1 MNIRTW
7 FKSGIRVKK
16 WIALG
21 ILGIFIVSIGIGD
34 LINHRL
40 NVPVYTILCLVVIMV
55 GIAVIALAFKM
66 GMQSV
71 FVMINKSGI
80 NVSVNMDKLSS
91 LIYDKR
97 MLIRGPKIVVIG
109 GGTGLSTMLRGLKY
123 YTSNITAIVTVA
135 DDGGGSGMLREELG
149 ILPPGD
155 IRNCLVALADT
166 EPLMEELMQ
175 YRFTDGT
182 LKGQSFGNLFIAAMN
197 GISDN
202 FEEAI
207 KKMSHVLAVTGEVL
221 PVTLADVRLFAEL
234 QNGMIIEGESKIPDR
249 GEYMSVPIK
258 RVFIKPDGVQPLKEA
273 INAIDEA
280 DAIVLGPGSLYTS
293 IIPNLLVNDIVKHIE
308 NSNGI
313 RIYVSNIMTQP
324 GETTDYSVC
333 DHIEAILRCAD
344 KRIIDYAIVN
354 NGKIP
359 EWLYGKYINDGASEV
374 KVDRDRISKHGIK
387 LIEDNLVYIHKNLV
401 RHNSRLLA
409 YLIMELVL
417 REKLSG
423 DKKRLAE
430 FYYLSERMKEI
441 DR

>member
-1 MNIRTW
+1 MNIKTW
-7 FKSGIRVKK
+7 LKSGMRVKK

-21 ILGIFIVSIGIGD
+21 ILGIFIVGVGIGE
-34 LINHRL
+34 LINHKL
-40 NVPVYTILCLVVIMV
+40 NAPVYTILCLVTIII
-55 GIAVIALAFKM
+55 GAAIIALAFKM

-91 LIYDKR
+91 LVYDKR
-97 MLIRGPKIVVIG
+97 LLIRGPKIVVIG

-123 YTSNITAIVTVA
+123 YTSNVTAIVTVA

-182 LKGQSFGNLFIAAMN
+182 LKGQNFGNLFIAAMS

-221 PVTLADVRLFAEL
+221 PVTLADVKLFAEL
-234 QNGMIIEGESKIPDR
+234 ENGVIIEGESKIPDR
-249 GEYMSVPIK
+249 GPYKDVPIK
-258 RVFIKPDGVQPLKEA
+258 RVFIKPEGAEPLKEA
-273 INAIDEA
+273 ITAIDEA

-308 NSNGI
+308 NSNAI
-313 RIYVSNIMTQP
+313 RIYASNIMTQP
-324 GETTDYSVC
+324 GETTNYSVC
-333 DHIEAILRCAD
+333 DHIEAIQKCAS

-359 EWLYGKYINDGASEV
+359 EWLYGKYIEDGASEV
-374 KVDRDRISKHGIK
+374 KVDRDRISRLGIK
-387 LIEDNLVYIHKNLV
+387 LIEDNLVYIYKNLV
-401 RHNSRLLA
+401 RHNSRKLA
-409 YLIMELVL
+409 YLIMELIL
-417 REKLSG
+417 ENKLSG
-423 DKKRLAE
+423 DRKRLVE
-430 FYYLSERMKEI
+430 FYYLNERMKET

>member
-1 MNIRTW
+1 MNIKTW
-7 FKSGIRVKK
+7 LKSGMRVKK

-21 ILGIFIVSIGIGD
+21 ILGIFIVGVGIGE
-34 LINHRL
+34 LINHKL
-40 NVPVYTILCLVVIMV
+40 NAPVYTILCLVTIII
-55 GIAVIALAFKM
+55 GAAIIALAFKM
-66 GMQSV
+66 GMQSL

-91 LIYDKR
+91 LVYDKR
-97 MLIRGPKIVVIG
+97 LLIRGPKIVVIG

-123 YTSNITAIVTVA
+123 YTSNVTAIVTVA

-182 LKGQSFGNLFIAAMN
+182 LKGQNFGNLFIAAMS

-221 PVTLADVRLFAEL
+221 PVTLADVKLFAEL
-234 QNGMIIEGESKIPDR
+234 ENGVIIEGESKIPDR
-249 GEYMSVPIK
+249 GPYKDVPIK
-258 RVFIKPDGVQPLKEA
+258 RVFIKPEGAEPLKEA
-273 INAIDEA
+273 ITAIDEA

-308 NSNGI
+308 NSNAI
-313 RIYVSNIMTQP
+313 RIYASNIMTQP
-324 GETTDYSVC
+324 GETTNYSVC
-333 DHIEAILRCAD
+333 DHIEAIQKCAS

-359 EWLYGKYINDGASEV
+359 EWLYGKYIEDGASEV
-374 KVDRDRISKHGIK
+374 KVDRDRINRLGIK
-387 LIEDNLVYIHKNLV
+387 LIEDNLVYIYKNLV
-401 RHNSRLLA
+401 RHNSRKLA
-409 YLIMELVL
+409 YLIMELIL
-417 REKLSG
+417 ENKLSG
-423 DKKRLAE
+423 DRKRLVE
-430 FYYLSERMKEI
+430 FYYLNERMKET

>member
-1 MNIRTW
+1 MSINNW
-7 FKSGIRVKK
+7 FKPGIRVKR

-21 ILGIFIVSIGIGD
+21 ILGIFIVGIGIGE
-34 LINHRL
+34 LINHGL
-40 NVPVYTILCLVVIMV
+40 KVPIYTLLCIVMIIA
-55 GIAVIALAFKM
+55 GAAVIALAFRM
-66 GMQSV
+66 GMQSI
-71 FVMINKSGI
+71 FIMINRSGI
-80 NVSVNMDKLSS
+80 NVSLNMDKLTS
-91 LIYDKR
+91 LVYEKR
-97 MLIRGPKIVVIG
+97 LLIRGPKIVVIG
-109 GGTGLSTMLRGLKY
+109 GGTGLSTMLRGLKH
-123 YTSNITAIVTVA
+123 YTSNVTAIVTVA

-149 ILPPGD
+149 MLPPGD

-166 EPLMEELMQ
+166 EPIMEDLMQ
-175 YRFTDGT
+175 YRFTDGM

-221 PVTLADVRLFAEL
+221 PVTLADVKLFAEL
-234 QNGMIIEGESKIPDR
+234 EDGTIIEGESKIPER
-249 GEYMSVPIK
+249 GEYKDIPIK

-273 INAIDEA
+273 VNAIDEA

-308 NSNGI
+308 NSNAI
-313 RIYVSNIMTQP
+313 RVYVSNIMTQP
-324 GETTDYSVC
+324 GETTSYSVC
-333 DHIEAILRCAD
+333 DHIDAIQKCAD

-359 EWLYGKYINDGASEV
+359 EWLYGKYIEDGASEV
-374 KVDRDRISKHGIK
+374 KVDRDRISKQDIK

-401 RHNSRLLA
+401 RHNSRRLA
-409 YLIMELVL
+409 YLIMDLIL
-417 REKLSG
+417 NKKLSG
-423 DKKRLAE
+423 DKKRLVE
-430 FYYLSERMKEI
+430 YYYLNERMKEI

>member
-1 MNIRTW
+1 MNYKNW
-7 FKSGIRVKK
+7 FKPGSKVKK

-21 ILGIFIVSIGIGD
+21 VLGIFIVGIGMGE
-34 LINHRL
+34 LINHGL
-40 NVPVYTILCLVVIMV
+40 NASGYTALCLITIII
-55 GIAVIALAFKM
+55 GAAVIILSFKM
-66 GMQSV
+66 GMHSIY
-71 FVMINKSGI
+71 VMVNKSGI
-80 NVSVNMDKLSS
+80 NMSVNVDKLSS
-91 LIYDKR
+91 LVYEKR
-97 MLIRGPKIVVIG
+97 LLIKGPKIVVIG
-109 GGTGLSTMLRGLKY
+109 GGTGLSTMLRGLKQ

-175 YRFTDGT
+175 YRFTDGM

-221 PVTLADVRLFAEL
+221 PVTLADVKLFAEL
-234 QNGMIIEGESKIPDR
+234 ENGVIIEGESKIPDR
-249 GEYMSVPIK
+249 GEYQNVPIK

-273 INAIDEA
+273 ITAIDEA

-293 IIPNLLVNDIVKHIE
+293 IIPNLLVNDIVKNIE
-308 NSNGI
+308 NSNAI

-333 DHIEAILRCAD
+333 DHIEAIQKCAD

-359 EWLYGKYINDGASEV
+359 EWLYGKYIEDGATEV
-374 KVDRDRISKHGIK
+374 KVDQDRIAKLGIK

-401 RHNSRLLA
+401 RHNSRRLA
-409 YLIMELVL
+409 YLIMQLIL
-417 REKLSG
+417 NNRLAG
-423 DKKRLAE
+423 DKKRLVE
-430 FYYLSERMKEI
+430 FYYLNERMKEI
-441 DR
+441 NG